1 MNKQRQKIHMSKFLF
16 LVLCMTVIKLML
28 MGCFSSDYQNQL
40 FIPFVQAF
48 LSGNVSNPYEYFWQ
62 NGITNAF
69 PYPAMM
75 LLIECIGGIFIKVF
89 GFSSVFWRNL
99 FFKLPQLGIDL
110 LGLYFLEKMFPE
122 KRRYAAV
129 FYYCSPIILYAVYMH
144 GQLDLT
150 PTVLLLGAIYFLIE
164 KKKHSYWYSGAF
176 LISALLTKLHILAAL
191 PIIFFY
197 LLKREGWEKTFLY
210 FAGVLCGTILGLLL
224 FFSDGFVN
232 MVLVNTEQSIL
243 TQVSFSFVSVE
254 MYLPILAILLVYLVA
269 YGMSTINRD
278 LLLAILGVAFS
289 VFLAFC
295 PPMPGW
301 YVWIVPFMTLFF
313 IMTKEG
319 KYRNIAIY
327 VVLNGLYSL
336 YFILFHKR
344 NMTDLYFLTY
354 SMQWLK
360 IDSPVLRNIMF
371 TLLAGTLIYIT
382 GSMYRLTI
390 ADSVIFKRRGFPFT
404 IGVAGDSGAG
414 KSTFISVVERCLG
427 ADNLLFIEGDGD
439 HRWER
444 GNKYWDEYTHLNP
457 KANYLYRQAEDLATL
472 RKGATVQRVEY
483 DHNTG
488 GFTVAKK
495 IRPKRYIMLCGL
507 HPLYLPQA
515 RKNLDLKIYM
525 DVDETLRRFWKIERD
540 TAHRGYSKEKII
552 QQIET
557 RIPDAVKYIHPQKE
571 YADMIIRYYDKN
583 LTDCMIENYTVNIS
597 AMITLSAAINVEPL
611 INEIKKYD
619 LHINWEYSEDLQ
631 KQTVDVEAEK
641 LEECVLPV
649 EEIARKTI
657 PHLDELTKENL
668 DKANAKD
675 GILMLFLLLIVSA
688 KMQGEIE

>member
-1 MNKQRQKIHMSKFLF
+1 MNRQKMHMSKFSF
-16 LVLCMTVIKLML
+16 TILCMTLVKLML

-40 FIPFVQAF
+40 FIPFIRAF
-48 LSGNVSNPYEYFWQ
+48 ISGKAVNPYQYFWQ
-62 NGITNAF
+62 MGVTNAF
-69 PYPAMM
+69 PYPVVM
-75 LLIECIGGIFIKVF
+75 LLIESIGGVLIKIFNIT
-89 GFSSVFWRNL
+89 SVFWVNL

-110 LGLYFLEKMFPE
+110 LGLFFLERMFPQ

-129 FYYCSPIILYAVYMH
+129 FYYSSPIVLYAVYMH
-144 GQLDLT
+144 GQLDLI
-150 PTVLLLGAIYFLIE
+150 PTVLLLGAVYFLLE
-164 KKKHSYWYSGAF
+164 KKKQSYWYSGVF
-176 LISALLTKLHILAAL
+176 LISALLAKLHILAAL

-197 LLKREGWEKTFLY
+197 LLKREGWKKTFLY
-210 FAGVLCGTILGLLL
+210 FGGVLLSTALGLSL
-224 FFSDGFVN
+224 FFSDGFIN
-232 MVLVNTEQSIL
+232 MVLINTEQSIL
-243 TQVSFSFVSVE
+243 TQVFFSFVSVE
-254 MYLPILAILLVYLVA
+254 MYLPILAILLVYLIA

-278 LLLAILGVAFS
+278 LLLALLGVTFS
-289 VFLAFC
+289 VFLALC

-313 IMTKEG
+313 IMTNEG

-327 VVLNGLYSL
+327 VVLNVLYLL
-336 YFILFHKR
+336 YFVVLHKR
-344 NMTDLYFLTY
+344 NMTDLYFFTQ
-354 SMQWLK
+354 SMNWIK
-360 IDSPVLRNIMF
+360 VNSSVSRNIVF

-382 GSMYRLTI
+382 GAMYRLTI

-414 KSTFISVVERCLG
+414 KSTFISVVEKCLG

-483 DHNTG
+483 DHDTG
-488 GFTVAKK
+488 KFTVARK

-583 LTDCMIENYTVNIS
+583 LKDCMVENYDVHMS

-611 INEIKKYD
+611 IIEIRKYG
-619 LHINWEYSEDLQ
+619 LHISWEYSDDLQ
-631 KQTVDVEAEK
+631 KQTVDIEAEK

-649 EEIARKTI
+649 EEIAKRTI
-657 PHLDELTKENL
+657 PHLDELTRENL
-668 DKANAKD
+668 DKDNAKD
-675 GILMLFLLLIVSA
+675 GILMLFLLLIVSS